1 MPLTQVGSGG
11 ADGLSVILAYAIRLP
26 SIVKIFTPVTKNK
39 MEEGERN
46 ENTTSTS
53 CIFCTCGVFNCMCAL
68 IGLYGMT
75 IYISPP
81 ENLWR

>member
-1 MPLTQVGSGG
+1 MVCQLFSPTQLGSQ
-11 ADGLSVILAYAIRLP
+11 ALSKF
-26 SIVKIFTPVTKNK
+26 SHQSQKNK